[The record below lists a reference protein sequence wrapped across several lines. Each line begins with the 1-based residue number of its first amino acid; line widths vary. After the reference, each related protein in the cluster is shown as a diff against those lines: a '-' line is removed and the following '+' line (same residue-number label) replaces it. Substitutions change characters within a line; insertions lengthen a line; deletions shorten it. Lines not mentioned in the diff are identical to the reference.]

1 VVDEYGGVAGVV
13 TLEDIV
19 EEIVGEIR
27 DEYDDKEENLFQLIN
42 EHEYLFSGRISLDD
56 FNEMMDSQVSAE
68 NADSLGGFIYGELGH
83 VPLQG
88 ETITIDGIT
97 LKVENVIGRR
107 ILKVRATKDQP
118 ISLSGDEAYAD

>member
-1 VVDEYGGVAGVV
+1 
-13 TLEDIV
+13 
-19 EEIVGEIR
+19 
-27 DEYDDKEENLFQLIN
+27 
-42 EHEYLFSGRISLDD
+42 
-56 FNEMMDSQVSAE
+56 
-68 NADSLGGFIYGELGH
+68 